1 LRARS
6 FSITTT
12 RYCGCLRA
20 PVRDR
25 RIINT
30 ELKFLS

>member
-1 LRARS
+1 M
-6 FSITTT
+6 TTT

-30 ELKFLS
+30 ELMFLSYLLQAG